1 MTRAL
6 IGLALWWGLLMAEG
20 VGGAA
25 ALAAPA
31 PQARPVPPREDLQPG
46 IVGTQPGQRVQ
57 RHRAVVGQ
65 AGAEPGRKAGLGI
78 EQPLHCSRVV
88 ARIEV

>member
-25 ALAAPA
+25 ALALSSPA
-31 PQARPVPPREDLQPG
+31 AGRRPELACRGRPGCGRRESGARR
-46 IVGTQPGQRVQ
+46 
-57 RHRAVVGQ
+57 
-65 AGAEPGRKAGLGI
+65 
-78 EQPLHCSRVV
+78 
-88 ARIEV
+88 ARIRLR